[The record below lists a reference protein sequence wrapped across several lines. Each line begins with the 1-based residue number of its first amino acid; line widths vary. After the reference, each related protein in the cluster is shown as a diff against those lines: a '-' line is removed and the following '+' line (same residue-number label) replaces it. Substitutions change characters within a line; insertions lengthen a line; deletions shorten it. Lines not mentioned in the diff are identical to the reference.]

1 MDTWEVLTVSRK
13 EVSRPDKVA
22 GPGLRRG
29 SWGTLAPDRRRA
41 LRYHREALVVAEEVG
56 EPQLLFPCYDGLATL
71 HLDLDD
77 LAGAETYMQKARSV
91 CEEAGVEPD
100 SLTVLPFLA

>member
-1 MDTWEVLTVSRK
+1 M
-13 EVSRPDKVA
+13 
-22 GPGLRRG
+22 
-29 SWGTLAPDRRRA
+29 
-41 LRYHREALVVAEEVG
+41 AEEVG

-77 LAGAETYMQKARSV
+77 LEGAETYMQKARSV
-91 CEEAGVEPD
+91 CEQSGVEPD